1 MNLQNNFKSMKILY
15 KPSFIKDY
23 NKLSGDL
30 QTEVKEKI
38 QLLLNK
44 ENHLKLKV
52 HKLSGKLKGS
62 YSFSVNYSHRIV
74 FEYESSQT
82 ILFMGVGTHDI
93 YK

>member
-1 MNLQNNFKSMKILY
+1 MKILY

-23 NKLSGDL
+23 NKLPPDL

-38 QLLLNK
+38 QLFHIK
-44 ENHLKLKV
+44 DNHHRLKV
-52 HKLSGKLKGS
+52 HKFKGRLKDS

-74 FEYESSQT
+74 FEYESADT
-82 ILFMGVGTHDI
+82 VVFMSVGTHDI